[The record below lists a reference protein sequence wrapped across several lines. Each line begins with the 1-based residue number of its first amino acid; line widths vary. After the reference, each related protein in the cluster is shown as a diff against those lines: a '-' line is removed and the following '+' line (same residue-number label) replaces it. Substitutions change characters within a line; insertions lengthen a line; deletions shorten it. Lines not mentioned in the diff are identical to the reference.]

1 MLSVLSRIIDIAM
14 VGLGALIAAAVH
26 DGSFV
31 WLSDMENVSLLFNCL
46 LVVVF
51 FPALGIYQSWRG
63 KPVYDL
69 LWRVS
74 AGWLIVEGTGILI
87 SFSLHRS
94 DQLSRLW
101 LGYWA
106 LATVVLLIVTKA
118 AVHGVLKGLRRE
130 GYNQKAVAIVGGSLY
145 ARFLIEQMR
154 SRPEAGFSPAVV
166 FDEPGGRRESDR
178 LEAASRAAASDA
190 NADTDADTPN
200 QPAELEDVPV
210 ERDFDSMVRRVR
222 VRGIRELWLALPISH
237 ERTIH
242 RFVMEF
248 RNEFVNI
255 RFIPDVRSLS
265 LFNQPVVDLLGVP
278 AINLAASPITDL
290 RVLPKFVFDRLFAL
304 AALTALAPLMLVIAV
319 LVKLSSPGPVFFRQK
334 RKGIDGHQFEIY
346 KFRSMKVHAE
356 SAGKV
361 TQATR
366 GDPRITAV
374 GAFLRRTSLDELPQ
388 FINVLKGEM
397 SVVGPRPHA
406 LEHDDI
412 YKDLVKGYMHR
423 YRIKPGITGW
433 AQINGYRGETD
444 RIEKM
449 MGRVKLDLYYMQH
462 WTFWLDIKIV
472 VLTLW
477 KGFVG
482 RNAY

>member
-14 VGLGALIAAAVH
+14 VALGAAIATAVH
-26 DGSFV
+26 SGKLV
-31 WLSDMENVSLLFNCL
+31 WLDDVQSVSLAFDCL

-63 KPVYDL
+63 KPLYDL
-69 LWRVS
+69 LCRV
-74 AGWLIVEGTGILI
+74 AGGWVMVEVTGILI

-94 DQLSRLW
+94 DSLSRLW
-101 LGYWA
+101 LLYWA
-106 LATVVLLIVTKA
+106 IATIVLLIVTK
-118 AVHGVLKGLRRE
+118 VIVYSILRGLRRE
-130 GYNQKAVAIVGGSLY
+130 GFNQRAVAIVGGAPY
-145 ARFLIEQMR
+145 GRFLIEQMR
-154 SRPEAGFSPAVV
+154 TRPEAGFSPVVV
-166 FDEPGGRRESDR
+166 FDEDGTINPYEDPD
-178 LEAASRAAASDA
+178 ASDLI
-190 NADTDADTPN
+190 
-200 QPAELEDVPV
+200 EGVPV
-210 ERDFDSMVRRVR
+210 ERDYGRMLQLVRQRA
-222 VRGIRELWLALPISH
+222 IRELWLALPISK
-237 ERTIH
+237 EKAIH
-242 RFVMEF
+242 RFVMDLK
-248 RNEFVNI
+248 NDFVNI
-255 RFIPDVRSLS
+255 RFIPDVRSLT
-265 LFNQPVVDLLGVP
+265 LFNQPMVDLLGVP

-290 RVLPKFVFDRLFAL
+290 RVLPKRIFDRLFAL
-304 AALTALAPLMLVIAV
+304 AALTALSPVMLVIAV
-319 LVKLSSPGPVFFRQK
+319 MVKMSSPGPVFFRQK
-334 RKGIDGHQFEIY
+334 RKGIDGNQFEIY
-346 KFRSMKVHAE
+346 KFRSMKMHKE
-356 SAGKV
+356 EHGKI

-366 GDPRITAV
+366 RDPRITAV

-388 FINVLKGEM
+388 FINVLRGEM

-482 RNAY
+482 SNAY

>member
-14 VGLGALIAAAVH
+14 VALGAVLAAALH
-26 DGSFV
+26 NGK
-31 WLSDMENVSLLFNCL
+31 WLWLDDMQSVSLAFDCL

-63 KPVYDL
+63 KPLMDL
-69 LWRVS
+69 LFRVCG
-74 AGWLIVEGTGILI
+74 GWVMVEITGVLI

-94 DQLSRLW
+94 DLLSRLW
-101 LGYWA
+101 LAYWA
-106 LATVVLLIVTKA
+106 VATIVLLIVTKA
-118 AVHGVLKGLRRE
+118 LVYSILKGLRRE
-130 GYNQKAVAIVGGSLY
+130 GFNHKAVAIVGGAPY
-145 ARFLIEQMR
+145 GKFLIEQMR
-154 SRPEAGFSPAVV
+154 IRPEAGFSPVV
-166 FDEPGGRRESDR
+166 VYDE
-178 LEAASRAAASDA
+178 DA
-190 NADTDADTPN
+190 PIDPYQDPDTLQAI
-200 QPAELEDVPV
+200 EGVPV
-210 ERDFDSMVRRVR
+210 EREFATMIQL
-222 VRGIRELWLALPISH
+222 VRGRAIKELWLALPISK
-237 ERTIH
+237 EKTIH
-242 RFVMEF
+242 RFVMEL
-248 RNEFVNI
+248 RNDFVNI
-255 RFIPDVRSLS
+255 RFIPDVRSLT
-265 LFNQPVVDLLGVP
+265 LFSQPMVDLLGVP

-290 RVLPKFVFDRLFAL
+290 RVLPKRVFDRLFAFGAL
-304 AALTALAPLMLVIAV
+304 AALAPLMLVIAV
-319 LVKLSSPGPVFFRQK
+319 MVKLSSPGPVFFRQK
-334 RKGIDGHQFEIY
+334 RKGIDGNQFEIY

-356 SAGKV
+356 TAGKI

-366 GDPRITAV
+366 RDPRITAV

-388 FINVLKGEM
+388 FINVLRGEM

-449 MGRVKLDLYYMQH
+449 MGRVKLDLYYMQN

-482 RNAY
+482 SNAY

>member
-14 VGLGALIAAAVH
+14 VALGAAIAAAVH
-26 DGSFV
+26 SGKVV
-31 WLSDMENVSLLFNCL
+31 WLDDMQSVSLAFGCL

-63 KPVYDL
+63 KPLYDL
-69 LWRVS
+69 LSRV
-74 AGWLIVEGTGILI
+74 AGGWVMVEITGVLI

-94 DQLSRLW
+94 DNLSRLW
-101 LGYWA
+101 LVYWA
-106 LATVVLLIVTKA
+106 VATIVLLIITK
-118 AVHGVLKGLRRE
+118 VIVYSILRGLRRE
-130 GYNQKAVAIVGGSLY
+130 GFNQRAVAIVGGAPY
-145 ARFLIEQMR
+145 GRFLIEQMR
-154 SRPEAGFSPAVV
+154 GRPEAGFSPVVV
-166 FDEPGGRRESDR
+166 FDEDGTINPYEDPD
-178 LEAASRAAASDA
+178 AADA
-190 NADTDADTPN
+190 I
-200 QPAELEDVPV
+200 EGVPV
-210 ERDFDSMVRRVR
+210 ERDYQRMIQLVRQRA
-222 VRGIRELWLALPISH
+222 IRELWLALPISK
-237 ERTIH
+237 EKAIH
-242 RFVMEF
+242 RFVMDL
-248 RNEFVNI
+248 RNDFVNI
-255 RFIPDVRSLS
+255 RFIPDVRSLT
-265 LFNQPVVDLLGVP
+265 LFNQPMVELLGVP

-290 RVLPKFVFDRLFAL
+290 RVLPKRVFDRLFAL
-304 AALTALAPLMLVIAV
+304 AALTALAPLMLAIAAM
-319 LVKLSSPGPVFFRQK
+319 VKLSSPGPVFFRQK
-334 RKGIDGHQFEIY
+334 RKGIDGNQFEIY
-346 KFRSMKVHAE
+346 KFRSMKLHKE
-356 SAGKV
+356 EAGKI

-366 GDPRITAV
+366 RDPRITAV

-388 FINVLKGEM
+388 FINVLRGEM

-412 YKDLVKGYMHR
+412 YKDLVKGYMYR

-477 KGFVG
+477 KGFAG
-482 RNAY
+482 SNAY

>member
-14 VGLGALIAAAVH
+14 VALGAAIAAAVH
-26 DGSFV
+26 SGRFV
-31 WLSDMENVSLLFNCL
+31 WLDDMQSVSLAFGCL

-63 KPVYDL
+63 KPLYDL
-69 LWRVS
+69 LSRV
-74 AGWLIVEGTGILI
+74 AGGWVMVEITGVLI

-94 DQLSRLW
+94 DSLSRLW
-101 LGYWA
+101 LVYWA
-106 LATVVLLIVTKA
+106 VATIVLLIVTK
-118 AVHGVLKGLRRE
+118 VFVYSILRGLRRE
-130 GYNQKAVAIVGGSLY
+130 GFNQRAVAIVGGAPY
-145 ARFLIEQMR
+145 GRFLIEQMR
-154 SRPEAGFSPAVV
+154 SRPEAGFSPVVV
-166 FDEPGGRRESDR
+166 FDEDGTINPYEDPD
-178 LEAASRAAASDA
+178 AADA
-190 NADTDADTPN
+190 I
-200 QPAELEDVPV
+200 EGVPV
-210 ERDFDSMVRRVR
+210 ERDYQRMIQLVRQRA
-222 VRGIRELWLALPISH
+222 IRELWLALPISK
-237 ERTIH
+237 EKAIH
-242 RFVMEF
+242 RFVMDL
-248 RNEFVNI
+248 RNDFVNI
-255 RFIPDVRSLS
+255 RFIPDVRSLT
-265 LFNQPVVDLLGVP
+265 LFNQPMVELLGVP

-290 RVLPKFVFDRLFAL
+290 RVLPKRVFDRLFAL
-304 AALTALAPLMLVIAV
+304 AALTALSPLMLAIAAM
-319 LVKLSSPGPVFFRQK
+319 VKLSSPGPVFFRQK
-334 RKGIDGHQFEIY
+334 RKGIDGNQFEIY
-346 KFRSMKVHAE
+346 KFRSMKLHKE
-356 SAGKV
+356 EAGKI

-366 GDPRITAV
+366 RDPRITAV

-388 FINVLKGEM
+388 FINVLRGEM

-482 RNAY
+482 NNAY

>member
-14 VGLGALIAAAVH
+14 VALGALIAAAVH
-26 DGSFV
+26 NGQWV
-31 WLSDMENVSLLFNCL
+31 WLDDMQSVSLAFDCL

-63 KPVYDL
+63 KPLMDL
-69 LWRVS
+69 LFRVS
-74 AGWLIVEGTGILI
+74 GAWVMVETTGVLI

-94 DQLSRLW
+94 DLLSRLW
-101 LGYWA
+101 LLYWA
-106 LATVVLLIVTKA
+106 AATIVLLIVTKA
-118 AVHGVLKGLRRE
+118 LVYSVLKGLRRE
-130 GYNQKAVAIVGGSLY
+130 GFNHKAVAIVGGAPY
-145 ARFLIEQMR
+145 GKFLIEQMR
-154 SRPEAGFSPAVV
+154 SRPEAGFSPLVV
-166 FDEPGGRRESDR
+166 YDEDGPVDPYQDP
-178 LEAASRAAASDA
+178 EAAQAV
-190 NADTDADTPN
+190 
-200 QPAELEDVPV
+200 EGVPV
-210 ERDFDSMVRRVR
+210 ERDFAAMIQLVRDRA
-222 VRGIRELWLALPISH
+222 IRELWLALPISK
-237 ERTIH
+237 EKTIH
-242 RFVMEF
+242 RFVMEL
-248 RNEFVNI
+248 RNDFVNI
-255 RFIPDVRSLS
+255 RFIPDVRSLT
-265 LFNQPVVDLLGVP
+265 LFSQPMVDLLGVP

-290 RVLPKFVFDRLFAL
+290 RVLPKRVFDRLFAFG
-304 AALTALAPLMLVIAV
+304 ALTALAPLMLVIAV
-319 LVKLSSPGPVFFRQK
+319 MVKLSSPGPVFFRQK
-334 RKGIDGHQFEIY
+334 RKGIDGNQFEIY

-356 SAGKV
+356 VAGKV

-366 GDPRITAV
+366 RDPRITAV

-388 FINVLKGEM
+388 FINVLRGEM

-449 MGRVKLDLYYMQH
+449 MGRVKLDLYYMQN

-482 RNAY
+482 SNAY

>member
-14 VGLGALIAAAVH
+14 VALGAAIAAAVRS
-26 DGSFV
+26 GKVV
-31 WLSDMENVSLLFNCL
+31 WLDDMQSVSLAFGCL

-51 FPALGIYQSWRG
+51 FPALGIYLSWRG
-63 KPVYDL
+63 KPLYDL
-69 LWRVS
+69 LSRV
-74 AGWLIVEGTGILI
+74 AGGWVMVEITGVLI

-94 DQLSRLW
+94 DNLSRLW
-101 LGYWA
+101 LVYWA
-106 LATVVLLIVTKA
+106 VATIVLLIITK
-118 AVHGVLKGLRRE
+118 VIVYSILRGLRRE
-130 GYNQKAVAIVGGSLY
+130 GFNQRAVAIVGGAPY
-145 ARFLIEQMR
+145 GRFLIEQMR
-154 SRPEAGFSPAVV
+154 SRPEAGFSPVV
-166 FDEPGGRRESDR
+166 MFDEDGTINPYEDPD
-178 LEAASRAAASDA
+178 AADA
-190 NADTDADTPN
+190 I
-200 QPAELEDVPV
+200 EGVPV
-210 ERDFDSMVRRVR
+210 ERDYQRMIELVRQRA
-222 VRGIRELWLALPISH
+222 IRELWLALPISK
-237 ERTIH
+237 EKAIH
-242 RFVMEF
+242 RFVMDL
-248 RNEFVNI
+248 RNDFVNI
-255 RFIPDVRSLS
+255 RFIPDVRSLT
-265 LFNQPVVDLLGVP
+265 LFNQPMVELLGVP

-290 RVLPKFVFDRLFAL
+290 RVLPKRVFDRLFAL
-304 AALTALAPLMLVIAV
+304 AALTALAPLMLAIAAM
-319 LVKLSSPGPVFFRQK
+319 VKLSSPGPVFFRQK
-334 RKGIDGHQFEIY
+334 RKGIDGNQFEIY
-346 KFRSMKVHAE
+346 KFRSMKLHKE
-356 SAGKV
+356 ETGKI

-366 GDPRITAV
+366 RDPRITAV

-388 FINVLKGEM
+388 FINVLRGEM

-477 KGFVG
+477 KGFAG
-482 RNAY
+482 SNAY

>member
-14 VGLGALIAAAVH
+14 VAFGAVLAAALH
-26 DGSFV
+26 NGK
-31 WLSDMENVSLLFNCL
+31 WLWLDDMQSISLAFDCL

-63 KPVYDL
+63 KPLMDL
-69 LWRVS
+69 LFRVCG
-74 AGWLIVEGTGILI
+74 GWVMVETTGVLI

-94 DQLSRLW
+94 DLLSRLW
-101 LGYWA
+101 LLYWA
-106 LATVVLLIVTKA
+106 AATIVLLIVTKTL
-118 AVHGVLKGLRRE
+118 VYTVLKGLRRE
-130 GYNQKAVAIVGGSLY
+130 GFNHKAVAIVGGAPY
-145 ARFLIEQMR
+145 GKFLIETMR
-154 SRPEAGFSPAVV
+154 NRPEAGFSPVMV
-166 FDEPGGRRESDR
+166 YDEDTLIDPYQDPD
-178 LEAASRAAASDA
+178 AAQ
-190 NADTDADTPN
+190 TV
-200 QPAELEDVPV
+200 EGVPV
-210 ERDFDSMVRRVR
+210 ERDFAAMIQSVRARA
-222 VRGIRELWLALPISH
+222 IKELWLALPISK
-237 ERTIH
+237 EKTIH
-242 RFVMEF
+242 RFVMEL
-248 RNEFVNI
+248 RNDFVNI
-255 RFIPDVRSLS
+255 RFIPDVRSLT
-265 LFNQPVVDLLGVP
+265 LFNQPMVDLLGVP

-290 RVLPKFVFDRLFAL
+290 RVLPKRVFDRLFAFG
-304 AALTALAPLMLVIAV
+304 ALTALAPLMLVIAV
-319 LVKLSSPGPVFFRQK
+319 AVKLSSPGPVFFRQK
-334 RKGIDGHQFEIY
+334 RKGIDGNQFEIY

-356 SAGKV
+356 TAGTV

-366 GDPRITAV
+366 RDPRITAV

-388 FINVLKGEM
+388 FINVLRGEM

-433 AQINGYRGETD
+433 AQINGFRGETD

-449 MGRVKLDLYYMQH
+449 MGRVKLDLYYMQN

-482 RNAY
+482 SNAY

>member
-14 VGLGALIAAAVH
+14 VALGAAIAAAVH
-26 DGSFV
+26 NGKVV
-31 WLSDMENVSLLFNCL
+31 WLDDMQSVSLAFDVL

-63 KPVYDL
+63 KPLYDL
-69 LWRVS
+69 LCRV
-74 AGWLIVEGTGILI
+74 AGGWAMVEVTGVLI
-87 SFSLHRS
+87 SFTLHRADS
-94 DQLSRLW
+94 LSRLW
-101 LGYWA
+101 LVYWA
-106 LATVVLLIVTKA
+106 VATIVLLIVTK
-118 AVHGVLKGLRRE
+118 VIVYSILRGLRRE
-130 GYNQKAVAIVGGSLY
+130 GFNQRAVAIVGGAPY
-145 ARFLIEQMR
+145 GRFLIQQMR
-154 SRPEAGFSPAVV
+154 SRPDAGFSPVVV
-166 FDEPGGRRESDR
+166 FDEDVTVNPYEDPDT
-178 LEAASRAAASDA
+178 SDA
-190 NADTDADTPN
+190 I
-200 QPAELEDVPV
+200 EGVPV
-210 ERDFDSMVRRVR
+210 ERDYQRMIELVRQRA
-222 VRGIRELWLALPISH
+222 IRELWLALPISK
-237 ERTIH
+237 EKEIH
-242 RFVMEF
+242 RFVMDL
-248 RNEFVNI
+248 RNDFVNI
-255 RFIPDVRSLS
+255 RFIPDVRSLT
-265 LFNQPVVDLLGVP
+265 LFNQPMVELLGVP

-290 RVLPKFVFDRLFAL
+290 RVLPKRVFDRLFAL
-304 AALTALAPLMLVIAV
+304 AALTALAPVMLVIAAM
-319 LVKLSSPGPVFFRQK
+319 VKLSSPGPVFFRQK
-334 RKGIDGHQFEIY
+334 RKGIDGHEFEIY
-346 KFRSMKVHAE
+346 KFRSMKVHKE
-356 SAGKV
+356 EAGRI

-366 GDPRITAV
+366 RDPRITAV

-388 FINVLKGEM
+388 FINVLRGEM

-482 RNAY
+482 NNAY

>member
-14 VGLGALIAAAVH
+14 VALGAAIAAAVH
-26 DGSFV
+26 NGKVV
-31 WLSDMENVSLLFNCL
+31 WLDDMQSVSLAFDVL

-63 KPVYDL
+63 KPLYDL
-69 LWRVS
+69 LCRV
-74 AGWLIVEGTGILI
+74 AGGWAMVEVTGVLI
-87 SFSLHRS
+87 SFTLHRADS
-94 DQLSRLW
+94 LSRLW
-101 LGYWA
+101 LVYWA
-106 LATVVLLIVTKA
+106 VATIVLLIVTK
-118 AVHGVLKGLRRE
+118 VIVYSILRGLRRE
-130 GYNQKAVAIVGGSLY
+130 GFNQRAVAIVGGAPY
-145 ARFLIEQMR
+145 GRFLIQQMR
-154 SRPEAGFSPAVV
+154 SRPDAGFSPVVV
-166 FDEPGGRRESDR
+166 FDEDATVNPYEDPDT
-178 LEAASRAAASDA
+178 SDA
-190 NADTDADTPN
+190 I
-200 QPAELEDVPV
+200 EGVPV
-210 ERDFDSMVRRVR
+210 ERDYQRMIELVRQRA
-222 VRGIRELWLALPISH
+222 IRELWLALPISK
-237 ERTIH
+237 EKEIH
-242 RFVMEF
+242 RFVMDL
-248 RNEFVNI
+248 RNDFVNI
-255 RFIPDVRSLS
+255 RFIPDVRSLT
-265 LFNQPVVDLLGVP
+265 LFNQPMVELLGVP

-290 RVLPKFVFDRLFAL
+290 RVLPKRIFDRLFAL
-304 AALTALAPLMLVIAV
+304 AALTALAPVMLVIAAM
-319 LVKLSSPGPVFFRQK
+319 VKLSSPGPVFFRQK
-334 RKGIDGHQFEIY
+334 RKGIDGHEFEIY
-346 KFRSMKVHAE
+346 KFRSMKVHKE
-356 SAGKV
+356 EAGRI

-366 GDPRITAV
+366 RDPRITAV

-388 FINVLKGEM
+388 FINVLRGEM

-482 RNAY
+482 NNAY

>member
-14 VGLGALIAAAVH
+14 VALGAMIAAAVH
-26 DGSFV
+26 GGHFV
-31 WLSDMENVSLLFNCL
+31 WLDDMQSISLTFDCL
-46 LVVVF
+46 LIVLF

-63 KPVYDL
+63 KSLYDL
-69 LWRVS
+69 LWRVTC
-74 AGWLIVEGTGILI
+74 GWLLVEVTGILM
-87 SFSLHRS
+87 SFSLHRAEL
-94 DQLSRLW
+94 LSRLW

-106 LATVVLLIVTKA
+106 VATIVLLIVTKA
-118 AVHGVLKGLRRE
+118 AVHTVLKGLRRE
-130 GYNQKAVAIVGGSLY
+130 GFNQKAVAIVGSVPYGK
-145 ARFLIEQMR
+145 FLIEQIR
-154 SRPEAGFSPAVV
+154 SRPDAGFTPFIVYTEDGAHN
-166 FDEPGGRRESDR
+166 RRENDPLDDPQAR
-178 LEAASRAAASDA
+178 
-190 NADTDADTPN
+190 
-200 QPAELEDVPV
+200 ELGPDDVEGVPV
-210 ERDFDSMVRRVR
+210 VRDFANLVQMMRRDAV
-222 VRGIRELWLALPISH
+222 RELWMALPMSK

-242 RFVMEF
+242 RFVTEF
-248 RNEFVNI
+248 RNDFVNI
-255 RFIPDVRSLS
+255 RFIPDVRSLT
-265 LFNQPVVDLLGVP
+265 LFNQPMVDLLGVP

-290 RVLPKFVFDRLFAL
+290 RVLPKRVFDRLFAL
-304 AALTALAPLMLVIAV
+304 AALTALSPLMLVIAA

-334 RKGIDGHQFEIY
+334 RKGIDGNQFEIY
-346 KFRSMKVHAE
+346 KFRSMKMHKEE
-356 SAGKV
+356 SGKV

-366 GDPRITAV
+366 RDPRITPV

-412 YKDLVKGYMHR
+412 YKDLVRGYMHR

-462 WTFWLDIKIV
+462 WTFWLDMKIV
-472 VLTLW
+472 VLTFW

-482 RNAY
+482 SNAY

>member
-14 VGLGALIAAAVH
+14 VGLGALIAAAVQR
-26 DGSFV
+26 GTFV
-31 WLSDMENVSLLFNCL
+31 WLNDMQSVSLLFNCL
-46 LVVVF
+46 LMVLF

-74 AGWLIVEGTGILI
+74 GGWLIVEGAGILM

-94 DQLSRLW
+94 DLLSRLW
-101 LGYWA
+101 LVYWA
-106 LATVVLLIVTKA
+106 VATIVLLMITKA
-118 AVHGVLKGLRRE
+118 LVHGVLKGLRRE
-130 GYNQKAVAIVGGSLY
+130 GYNQKAVAIVSGALY
-145 ARFLIEQMR
+145 GRFLIEQMR
-154 SRPEAGFSPAVV
+154 DRPEAGFSPVIV

-178 LEAASRAAASDA
+178 IEAPVGAA
-190 NADTDADTPN
+190 NLPV
-200 QPAELEDVPV
+200 ELEGIPV
-210 ERDFDSMVRRVR
+210 ERDFNRMVRAVR
-222 VRGIRELWLALPISH
+222 TRGIRELWLALPMSH

-278 AINLAASPITDL
+278 AINLAASPITDV
-290 RVLPKFVFDRLFAL
+290 RVLPKFVFDRMFAL
-304 AALTALAPLMLVIAV
+304 AALAALSPLMLVIAAM
-319 LVKLSSPGPVFFRQK
+319 VKLSSPGPVFFRQK
-334 RKGIDGHQFEIY
+334 RKGIDGHEFEIY

-356 SAGKV
+356 TAGKV

-374 GAFLRRTSLDELPQ
+374 GAFLRKTSLDELPQ

-472 VLTLW
+472 ALTLY
-477 KGFVG
+477 KGFAG

>member
-14 VGLGALIAAAVH
+14 VALGALIAAAVH
-26 DGSFV
+26 NGQWV
-31 WLSDMENVSLLFNCL
+31 WLDDMQSVSLAFDCL

-63 KPVYDL
+63 KPLMDL
-69 LWRVS
+69 LFRVS
-74 AGWLIVEGTGILI
+74 GAWVMVETTGVLI

-94 DQLSRLW
+94 DLLSRLW
-101 LGYWA
+101 LLYWA
-106 LATVVLLIVTKA
+106 AATIVLLIVTKA
-118 AVHGVLKGLRRE
+118 LVYSVLKGLRRE
-130 GYNQKAVAIVGGSLY
+130 GFNHKAVAIVGGAPY
-145 ARFLIEQMR
+145 GKFLIEQMR
-154 SRPEAGFSPAVV
+154 SRPEAGFSPLVV
-166 FDEPGGRRESDR
+166 YDEDGPVD
-178 LEAASRAAASDA
+178 LYQDPEAAQAV
-190 NADTDADTPN
+190 
-200 QPAELEDVPV
+200 EGVPV
-210 ERDFDSMVRRVR
+210 ERDFATMIQLVRDRA
-222 VRGIRELWLALPISH
+222 IRELWLALPISK
-237 ERTIH
+237 EKTIH
-242 RFVMEF
+242 RFVMEL
-248 RNEFVNI
+248 RNDFVNI
-255 RFIPDVRSLS
+255 RFIPDVRSLT
-265 LFNQPVVDLLGVP
+265 LFSQPMVDLLGVP

-290 RVLPKFVFDRLFAL
+290 RVLPKRVFDRLFAFG
-304 AALTALAPLMLVIAV
+304 ALTALAPLMLVIAV
-319 LVKLSSPGPVFFRQK
+319 MVKLSSPGPVFFRQK
-334 RKGIDGHQFEIY
+334 RKGIDGNQFEIY

-356 SAGKV
+356 VAGKV

-366 GDPRITAV
+366 RDPRITAV

-388 FINVLKGEM
+388 FINVLRGEM

-449 MGRVKLDLYYMQH
+449 MERVKLDLYYMQN

-472 VLTLW
+472 VLTFW

-482 RNAY
+482 SNAY

>member
-14 VGLGALIAAAVH
+14 VALGALIAAAVH
-26 DGSFV
+26 NGQWV
-31 WLSDMENVSLLFNCL
+31 WLDDMQSVSLAFDCL

-63 KPVYDL
+63 KPLMDL
-69 LWRVS
+69 LFRVS
-74 AGWLIVEGTGILI
+74 GAWVIVETTGVLI

-94 DQLSRLW
+94 DMLSRLW
-101 LGYWA
+101 LVYWA
-106 LATVVLLIVTKA
+106 AATIVLLIVTKA
-118 AVHGVLKGLRRE
+118 LVYSVLKGLRRE
-130 GYNQKAVAIVGGSLY
+130 GFNHKAVAIVGGAPY
-145 ARFLIEQMR
+145 GKFLIEQMR
-154 SRPEAGFSPAVV
+154 SHPEAGFSPLVVYDEDGPVDPYQDPDAAQAV
-166 FDEPGGRRESDR
+166 EG
-178 LEAASRAAASDA
+178 
-190 NADTDADTPN
+190 
-200 QPAELEDVPV
+200 VPV
-210 ERDFDSMVRRVR
+210 ERDFAAMIQLVRDRA
-222 VRGIRELWLALPISH
+222 IRELWLALPISK
-237 ERTIH
+237 EKIIH
-242 RFVMEF
+242 RFVMEL
-248 RNEFVNI
+248 RNDFVNI
-255 RFIPDVRSLS
+255 RFIPDVRSLT
-265 LFNQPVVDLLGVP
+265 LFSQPMVDLLGVP

-290 RVLPKFVFDRLFAL
+290 RVLPKRVFDRLFAFG
-304 AALTALAPLMLVIAV
+304 ALTALAPLMLAIAV
-319 LVKLSSPGPVFFRQK
+319 MVKLSSPGPVFFRQK
-334 RKGIDGHQFEIY
+334 RKGIDGNQFEIY

-356 SAGKV
+356 VAGKV

-366 GDPRITAV
+366 RDPRITAV

-388 FINVLKGEM
+388 FINVLRGEM

-449 MGRVKLDLYYMQH
+449 MGRVKLDLYYMQN

-472 VLTLW
+472 VLTFW

-482 RNAY
+482 SNAY

>member
-14 VGLGALIAAAVH
+14 VALGALIAAAVH
-26 DGSFV
+26 NGQWV
-31 WLSDMENVSLLFNCL
+31 WLDDMQSVSLAFDCL

-63 KPVYDL
+63 KPLMDL
-69 LWRVS
+69 LFRVS
-74 AGWLIVEGTGILI
+74 GAWVMVETTGVLI

-94 DQLSRLW
+94 DMLSRLW
-101 LGYWA
+101 LLYWA
-106 LATVVLLIVTKA
+106 AATIVLLIVTKA
-118 AVHGVLKGLRRE
+118 LVYSVLKGLRRE
-130 GYNQKAVAIVGGSLY
+130 GFNHKAVAIVGGAPY
-145 ARFLIEQMR
+145 GKFLIEQMR
-154 SRPEAGFSPAVV
+154 SRPEAGFSPLVVYDEDGPVDPYQDPDAAQAV
-166 FDEPGGRRESDR
+166 EG
-178 LEAASRAAASDA
+178 
-190 NADTDADTPN
+190 
-200 QPAELEDVPV
+200 VPV
-210 ERDFDSMVRRVR
+210 ERDFAAMIQLVRDRA
-222 VRGIRELWLALPISH
+222 IRELWLALPISK
-237 ERTIH
+237 EKTIH
-242 RFVMEF
+242 RFVMEL
-248 RNEFVNI
+248 RNDFVNI
-255 RFIPDVRSLS
+255 RFIPDVRSLT
-265 LFNQPVVDLLGVP
+265 LFSQPMVDLLGVP
-278 AINLAASPITDL
+278 AINLAASPIADIK
-290 RVLPKFVFDRLFAL
+290 VLPKLVFDRLFAAGVL
-304 AALTALAPLMLVIAV
+304 LCLSPVLIVIAI

-334 RKGIDGHQFEIY
+334 RKGIDGNQFEIY

-356 SAGKV
+356 VAGKV

-366 GDPRITAV
+366 RDPRITAV

-388 FINVLKGEM
+388 FINVLRGEM

-449 MGRVKLDLYYMQH
+449 MGRVKLDLYYMQN

-472 VLTLW
+472 VLTFW

-482 RNAY
+482 SNAY

>member
-1 MLSVLSRIIDIAM
+1 MLSVLSRLIDIAM
-14 VGLGALIAAAVH
+14 VALGAAIAAAVH
-26 DGSFV
+26 NGEVV
-31 WLSDMENVSLLFNCL
+31 WLDDMQSVSLAFDVL

-63 KPVYDL
+63 KPLYDL
-69 LWRVS
+69 LCRV
-74 AGWLIVEGTGILI
+74 AGGWAMVEVTGVLI
-87 SFSLHRS
+87 SFSLHRADS
-94 DQLSRLW
+94 LSRLW
-101 LGYWA
+101 LVYWA
-106 LATVVLLIVTKA
+106 AATIVLLIVTK
-118 AVHGVLKGLRRE
+118 VIVYSILRGLRRE
-130 GYNQKAVAIVGGSLY
+130 GFNQRAVAIVGGAPY
-145 ARFLIEQMR
+145 GRFLIQQMR
-154 SRPEAGFSPAVV
+154 SRPDAGFSPVVV
-166 FDEPGGRRESDR
+166 FDENGTINPYEDPD
-178 LEAASRAAASDA
+178 AAAA
-190 NADTDADTPN
+190 I
-200 QPAELEDVPV
+200 EGVPV
-210 ERDFDSMVRRVR
+210 ERDYQRMIQLVRQRA
-222 VRGIRELWLALPISH
+222 IRELWLALPISK
-237 ERTIH
+237 EKEIH
-242 RFVMEF
+242 RIVMDL
-248 RNEFVNI
+248 RNDFVNI
-255 RFIPDVRSLS
+255 RFIPDVRSLT
-265 LFNQPVVDLLGVP
+265 LFNQPMVELLGVP

-290 RVLPKFVFDRLFAL
+290 RVLPKRIFDRLFAL
-304 AALTALAPLMLVIAV
+304 AALTALAPLMLGIAV
-319 LVKLSSPGPVFFRQK
+319 LVKLSSPGPVLFRQK
-334 RKGIDGHQFEIY
+334 RKGIDGNEFEIY
-346 KFRSMKVHAE
+346 KFRSMKVHKE
-356 SAGKV
+356 EAGKI

-366 GDPRITAV
+366 RDPRITAV

-388 FINVLKGEM
+388 FINVLRGEM

-482 RNAY
+482 SNAY

>member
-14 VGLGALIAAAVH
+14 VALGAVLAAALH
-26 DGSFV
+26 NGK
-31 WLSDMENVSLLFNCL
+31 WLWLDDMQSVSLAFDCL

-63 KPVYDL
+63 KPLMDL
-69 LWRVS
+69 LFRVCG
-74 AGWLIVEGTGILI
+74 GWVMVEVTGVLI

-94 DQLSRLW
+94 DLLSRLW
-101 LGYWA
+101 LAYWA
-106 LATVVLLIVTKA
+106 VATIVLLIVTKTL
-118 AVHGVLKGLRRE
+118 VYTILKGLRRE
-130 GYNQKAVAIVGGSLY
+130 GFNHKAVAIVGAAPYGK
-145 ARFLIEQMR
+145 FLIEQMR
-154 SRPEAGFSPAVV
+154 IRPDAGFSPVVVYDEDAAIDPYQDPDAV
-166 FDEPGGRRESDR
+166 
-178 LEAASRAAASDA
+178 EAI
-190 NADTDADTPN
+190 
-200 QPAELEDVPV
+200 EGVPV
-210 ERDFDSMVRRVR
+210 EREFATMIQL
-222 VRGIRELWLALPISH
+222 VRGRAIKELWLALPISK
-237 ERTIH
+237 EKTIH
-242 RFVMEF
+242 RFVMEL
-248 RNEFVNI
+248 RNDFVNI
-255 RFIPDVRSLS
+255 RFIPDVRSLT
-265 LFNQPVVDLLGVP
+265 LFSQPMVDLLGVP

-290 RVLPKFVFDRLFAL
+290 RVLPKRVFDRLFAFG
-304 AALTALAPLMLVIAV
+304 ALTALAPLMLVIAV
-319 LVKLSSPGPVFFRQK
+319 MVKLSSPGPVFFRQK
-334 RKGIDGHQFEIY
+334 RKGIDGNQFEIY
-346 KFRSMKVHAE
+346 KFRSMKLHAE
-356 SAGKV
+356 TAGKI

-366 GDPRITAV
+366 RDPRITAV

-388 FINVLKGEM
+388 FINVLRGEM

-449 MGRVKLDLYYMQH
+449 MGRVKLDLYYMQN

-482 RNAY
+482 SNAY

>member
-14 VGLGALIAAAVH
+14 VALGAAIATAVH
-26 DGSFV
+26 SGKLV
-31 WLSDMENVSLLFNCL
+31 WLDDVQSVSLAFDCL

-63 KPVYDL
+63 KPLYDL
-69 LWRVS
+69 LCRV
-74 AGWLIVEGTGILI
+74 AGGWVMVEVTGILI

-94 DQLSRLW
+94 DNLSRLW
-101 LGYWA
+101 LFYWA
-106 LATVVLLIVTKA
+106 VATIVLLIVTK
-118 AVHGVLKGLRRE
+118 VIVYSILRGLRRE
-130 GYNQKAVAIVGGSLY
+130 GFNQRAVAIVGGAPY
-145 ARFLIEQMR
+145 GRFLIEQMR
-154 SRPEAGFSPAVV
+154 SRPEAGFSPVVV
-166 FDEPGGRRESDR
+166 FDEDGTINPYEDPD
-178 LEAASRAAASDA
+178 AADA
-190 NADTDADTPN
+190 I
-200 QPAELEDVPV
+200 EGVPV
-210 ERDFDSMVRRVR
+210 ERDYARMLQLVRQRA
-222 VRGIRELWLALPISH
+222 IRELWLALPISK
-237 ERTIH
+237 EKAIH
-242 RFVMEF
+242 RFVMDLK
-248 RNEFVNI
+248 NDFVNI
-255 RFIPDVRSLS
+255 RFIPDVRSLT
-265 LFNQPVVDLLGVP
+265 LFNQPMVDLLGVP

-290 RVLPKFVFDRLFAL
+290 RVLPKRVFDRLFAL
-304 AALTALAPLMLVIAV
+304 AALTALAPVMLVIAV
-319 LVKLSSPGPVFFRQK
+319 MVKVSSPGPVFFRQK
-334 RKGIDGHQFEIY
+334 RKGIDGNQFEIY
-346 KFRSMKVHAE
+346 KFRSMKMHKE
-356 SAGKV
+356 EAGKI

-366 GDPRITAV
+366 RDPRITAV

-388 FINVLKGEM
+388 FINVLRGEM

-482 RNAY
+482 SNAY

>member
-14 VGLGALIAAAVH
+14 VALGAAIAAAVRS
-26 DGSFV
+26 GKVV
-31 WLSDMENVSLLFNCL
+31 WLDDMQSVSLAFGCL

-63 KPVYDL
+63 KPLYDL
-69 LWRVS
+69 LSRV
-74 AGWLIVEGTGILI
+74 AGGWVMVEITGVLI

-94 DQLSRLW
+94 DNLSRLW
-101 LGYWA
+101 LVYWA
-106 LATVVLLIVTKA
+106 VATIVLLIITK
-118 AVHGVLKGLRRE
+118 VIVYSILRGLRRE
-130 GYNQKAVAIVGGSLY
+130 GFNQRAVAIVGGAPY
-145 ARFLIEQMR
+145 GRFLIEQMR
-154 SRPEAGFSPAVV
+154 SRPEAGFSPVVV
-166 FDEPGGRRESDR
+166 FDEDGTINPYEDPD
-178 LEAASRAAASDA
+178 AADA
-190 NADTDADTPN
+190 I
-200 QPAELEDVPV
+200 EGVPV
-210 ERDFDSMVRRVR
+210 ERDYQRMIQLVRQRA
-222 VRGIRELWLALPISH
+222 IRELWLALPISK
-237 ERTIH
+237 EKAIH
-242 RFVMEF
+242 RFVIDL
-248 RNEFVNI
+248 RNDFVNI
-255 RFIPDVRSLS
+255 RFIPDVRSLT
-265 LFNQPVVDLLGVP
+265 LFNQPMVELLGVP

-290 RVLPKFVFDRLFAL
+290 RVLPKRVFDRLFAL
-304 AALTALAPLMLVIAV
+304 AALTALAPLMLAIAAM
-319 LVKLSSPGPVFFRQK
+319 VKLSSPGPVFFRQK
-334 RKGIDGHQFEIY
+334 RKGIDGNQFEIY
-346 KFRSMKVHAE
+346 KFRSMKLHKE
-356 SAGKV
+356 ETGKI

-366 GDPRITAV
+366 RDPRITAV

-388 FINVLKGEM
+388 FINVLRGEM

-477 KGFVG
+477 KGFAG
-482 RNAY
+482 SNAY

>member
-14 VGLGALIAAAVH
+14 VALGAAIAAAVH
-26 DGSFV
+26 SGKVV
-31 WLSDMENVSLLFNCL
+31 WLDDMQSVSLAFDCL

-63 KPVYDL
+63 KPLYDL
-69 LWRVS
+69 LCRV
-74 AGWLIVEGTGILI
+74 AGGWLLVEVTGVLI

-94 DQLSRLW
+94 DSLSRLW
-101 LGYWA
+101 LVYWA
-106 LATVVLLIVTKA
+106 MATIVLLIVTK
-118 AVHGVLKGLRRE
+118 VIVYSILRGLRRE
-130 GYNQKAVAIVGGSLY
+130 GFNQRAVAIVGGAPY
-145 ARFLIEQMR
+145 GRFLIQQMR
-154 SRPEAGFSPAVV
+154 SRPDAGFSPVVV
-166 FDEPGGRRESDR
+166 FDEDSTINHYEDPDAG
-178 LEAASRAAASDA
+178 EAI
-190 NADTDADTPN
+190 
-200 QPAELEDVPV
+200 EGVPV
-210 ERDFDSMVRRVR
+210 ERDYQRMLQLVRQRA
-222 VRGIRELWLALPISH
+222 IRELWLALPISK
-237 ERTIH
+237 EKAIH
-242 RFVMEF
+242 RFVMDL
-248 RNEFVNI
+248 RNDFVNI
-255 RFIPDVRSLS
+255 RFIPDVRSLT
-265 LFNQPVVDLLGVP
+265 LFNQPMVDLLGVP

-290 RVLPKFVFDRLFAL
+290 RVLPKRVFDRLFAL
-304 AALTALAPLMLVIAV
+304 AALTALAPVMLVIAAA
-319 LVKLSSPGPVFFRQK
+319 VKISSPGPVFFRQK
-334 RKGIDGHQFEIY
+334 RKGIDGNQFEIY
-346 KFRSMKVHAE
+346 KFRSMKVHKE
-356 SAGKV
+356 EHGRI

-366 GDPRITAV
+366 RDPRITAV

-388 FINVLKGEM
+388 FINVLRGEM

-482 RNAY
+482 SNAY

>member
-14 VGLGALIAAAVH
+14 VALGAMIAAAVH
-26 DGSFV
+26 GGGFA
-31 WLSDMENVSLLFNCL
+31 WLDDMQSISLTFDCL
-46 LVVVF
+46 LIVLF

-63 KPVYDL
+63 KSLYDL
-69 LWRVS
+69 MWRVS
-74 AGWLIVEGTGILI
+74 CGWLLVEVTGILM
-87 SFSLHRS
+87 SFSLHRAEL
-94 DQLSRLW
+94 LSRLW

-106 LATVVLLIVTKA
+106 VASIVLLVVSKA
-118 AVHGVLKGLRRE
+118 LVHTVLKGLRRE
-130 GYNQKAVAIVGGSLY
+130 GFNQKSVAIVGSVPYGK
-145 ARFLIEQMR
+145 FLVEQIR
-154 SRPEAGFSPAVV
+154 SRPDAGFTPVIVYTEDGAHN
-166 FDEPGGRRESDR
+166 RREDDP
-178 LEAASRAAASDA
+178 LDDPAAS
-190 NADTDADTPN
+190 
-200 QPAELEDVPV
+200 ELGPHDVEGVPV
-210 ERDFDSMVRRVR
+210 VRDFANLVQMMRRDAV
-222 VRGIRELWLALPISH
+222 RELWMALPMSK

-242 RFVMEF
+242 RFVTEF
-248 RNEFVNI
+248 RNDFVNI
-255 RFIPDVRSLS
+255 RFIPDVRSLT
-265 LFNQPVVDLLGVP
+265 LFNQPMVDLLGVP

-290 RVLPKFVFDRLFAL
+290 RVLPKRVFDRLFAL
-304 AALTALAPLMLVIAV
+304 CALTALSPVMIVIAV

-334 RKGIDGHQFEIY
+334 RKGIDGNQFEIY
-346 KFRSMKVHAE
+346 KFRSMKMHKE
-356 SAGKV
+356 QAGKV
-361 TQATR
+361 TQATKR
-366 GDPRITAV
+366 DPRITPV

-412 YKDLVKGYMHR
+412 YKDLVRGYMHR

-462 WTFWLDIKIV
+462 WTFWLDMKIV
-472 VLTLW
+472 VLTFW

-482 RNAY
+482 SNAY

>member
-14 VGLGALIAAAVH
+14 VALGAAIAAAVH
-26 DGSFV
+26 SGKVV
-31 WLSDMENVSLLFNCL
+31 WLDDMQSVSLAFGCL

-63 KPVYDL
+63 KPLYDL
-69 LWRVS
+69 LSRV
-74 AGWLIVEGTGILI
+74 AGGWVMVEITGVLI

-94 DQLSRLW
+94 DNLSRLW
-101 LGYWA
+101 LVYWA
-106 LATVVLLIVTKA
+106 VATIGLLIITK
-118 AVHGVLKGLRRE
+118 VIVYSILRGLRRE
-130 GYNQKAVAIVGGSLY
+130 GFNQRAVAIVGGAPY
-145 ARFLIEQMR
+145 GRFLIEQMR
-154 SRPEAGFSPAVV
+154 SRPEAGFSPVVV
-166 FDEPGGRRESDR
+166 FDEDGTINPYEDPD
-178 LEAASRAAASDA
+178 AADA
-190 NADTDADTPN
+190 I
-200 QPAELEDVPV
+200 EGVPV
-210 ERDFDSMVRRVR
+210 ERDYQRMIQLVRQRA
-222 VRGIRELWLALPISH
+222 IRELWLALPISK
-237 ERTIH
+237 EKAIH
-242 RFVMEF
+242 RFVMDL
-248 RNEFVNI
+248 RNDFVNI
-255 RFIPDVRSLS
+255 RFIPDVRSLT
-265 LFNQPVVDLLGVP
+265 LFNQPMVELLGVP

-290 RVLPKFVFDRLFAL
+290 RVLPKRVFDRLFAL
-304 AALTALAPLMLVIAV
+304 AALTALAPLMLGIAAM
-319 LVKLSSPGPVFFRQK
+319 VKLSSPGPVFFRQK
-334 RKGIDGHQFEIY
+334 RKGIDGNQFEIY
-346 KFRSMKVHAE
+346 KFRSMKMHKE
-356 SAGKV
+356 EAGKI

-366 GDPRITAV
+366 RDPRITAV

-388 FINVLKGEM
+388 FINVLRGEM

-482 RNAY
+482 SNAY

>member
-14 VGLGALIAAAVH
+14 VALGAAIASAVH
-26 DGSFV
+26 SGKFV
-31 WLSDMENVSLLFNCL
+31 WLDDVQSVTLAFDCL

-63 KPVYDL
+63 KPLYDL
-69 LWRVS
+69 LSRV
-74 AGWLIVEGTGILI
+74 AGGWLMVEITGVLI

-94 DQLSRLW
+94 DSLSRLW
-101 LGYWA
+101 LVYWA
-106 LATVVLLIVTKA
+106 VATIVLLIVTK
-118 AVHGVLKGLRRE
+118 VIVYSILRGLRRE
-130 GYNQKAVAIVGGSLY
+130 GFNQRAVAIVGGAPY
-145 ARFLIEQMR
+145 GRFLIEQMR
-154 SRPEAGFSPAVV
+154 SRPEAGFNPVVV
-166 FDEPGGRRESDR
+166 FDEDGTINPYEDPDAG
-178 LEAASRAAASDA
+178 EAI
-190 NADTDADTPN
+190 
-200 QPAELEDVPV
+200 EGVPV
-210 ERDFDSMVRRVR
+210 ERDYQHMLHLVRQRA
-222 VRGIRELWLALPISH
+222 IRELWLALPISK
-237 ERTIH
+237 EKAIN
-242 RFVMEF
+242 RFVTDL
-248 RNEFVNI
+248 RNDFVNI
-255 RFIPDVRSLS
+255 RFIPDVRSLT
-265 LFNQPVVDLLGVP
+265 LFNQPMVDLLGVP

-290 RVLPKFVFDRLFAL
+290 RVLPKRVFDRLFAL
-304 AALTALAPLMLVIAV
+304 AALTALAPVMLVIAAA
-319 LVKLSSPGPVFFRQK
+319 VKLNSPGPVFFRQK
-334 RKGIDGHQFEIY
+334 RKGIDGNQFEIY
-346 KFRSMKVHAE
+346 KFRSMKLHKE
-356 SAGKV
+356 EAGRI

-366 GDPRITAV
+366 RDPRITAV

-388 FINVLKGEM
+388 FINVLRGEM

-472 VLTLW
+472 GLTLW

-482 RNAY
+482 SNAY

>member
-14 VGLGALIAAAVH
+14 VALGALIAAAVH
-26 DGSFV
+26 NGRWV
-31 WLSDMENVSLLFNCL
+31 WLDDMQSMSLAFDCL

-51 FPALGIYQSWRG
+51 FPALGIYLSWRG
-63 KPVYDL
+63 KPLMDL
-69 LWRVS
+69 LFRVS
-74 AGWLIVEGTGILI
+74 SGWLVVETTGVLI

-94 DQLSRLW
+94 ELLSRLW
-101 LGYWA
+101 LVYWA
-106 LATVVLLIVTKA
+106 GAAIVLLMVSKTL
-118 AVHGVLKGLRRE
+118 VYTVLKGLRRE
-130 GYNQKAVAIVGGSLY
+130 GFNHKGVAIVGSAPYGK
-145 ARFLIEQMR
+145 FLIEQMR
-154 SRPEAGFSPAVV
+154 GRPEAGFSPLVV
-166 FDEPGGRRESDR
+166 FDEDS
-178 LEAASRAAASDA
+178 A
-190 NADTDADTPN
+190 TDPYQDPDVA
-200 QPAELEDVPV
+200 QAIEGVPV
-210 ERDFDSMVRRVR
+210 ERDFAAMIQLLRQRA
-222 VRGIRELWLALPISH
+222 IRELWLALPISK
-237 ERTIH
+237 EKTIH
-242 RFVMEF
+242 RFVSEL
-248 RNEFVNI
+248 RNDFVNI
-255 RFIPDVRSLS
+255 RFIPDVRSLT
-265 LFNQPVVDLLGVP
+265 LFSQPMVDLLGVP

-290 RVLPKFVFDRLFAL
+290 RVLPKRVFDRLFAL
-304 AALTALAPLMLVIAV
+304 GALAALSPLLVVIAV
-319 LVKLSSPGPVFFRQK
+319 MVKLSSPGPVFFRQK
-334 RKGIDGHQFEIY
+334 RKGIDGNQFEIY

-356 SAGKV
+356 TAGKI

-366 GDPRITAV
+366 RDPRITTV

-388 FINVLKGEM
+388 FINVLRGEM

-449 MGRVKLDLYYMQH
+449 MGRVKLDLYYMQN
-462 WTFWLDIKIV
+462 WTFWLDLKIV

-482 RNAY
+482 SNAY

>member
-14 VGLGALIAAAVH
+14 VALGAAIAAAVH
-26 DGSFV
+26 NGKVV
-31 WLSDMENVSLLFNCL
+31 WLDDMQSVSLAFDVL

-63 KPVYDL
+63 KPLYDL
-69 LWRVS
+69 LCRV
-74 AGWLIVEGTGILI
+74 AGGWAMVEVTGVLI
-87 SFSLHRS
+87 SFTLHRADS
-94 DQLSRLW
+94 LSRLW
-101 LGYWA
+101 LVYWA
-106 LATVVLLIVTKA
+106 VATIVLLIVTK
-118 AVHGVLKGLRRE
+118 VIVYSILRGLRRE
-130 GYNQKAVAIVGGSLY
+130 GFNQRAVAIVGGAPY
-145 ARFLIEQMR
+145 GRFLIQQMR
-154 SRPEAGFSPAVV
+154 SRPDAGFSPVVV
-166 FDEPGGRRESDR
+166 FDEDATVNPYEDPD
-178 LEAASRAAASDA
+178 ASDA
-190 NADTDADTPN
+190 I
-200 QPAELEDVPV
+200 EGVPV
-210 ERDFDSMVRRVR
+210 ERDYQRMIELVRQRA
-222 VRGIRELWLALPISH
+222 IRELWLALPISK
-237 ERTIH
+237 EKEIH
-242 RFVMEF
+242 RFVMDL
-248 RNEFVNI
+248 RNDFVNI
-255 RFIPDVRSLS
+255 RFIPDVRSLT
-265 LFNQPVVDLLGVP
+265 LFNQPMVELLGVP

-290 RVLPKFVFDRLFAL
+290 RVLPKRIFDRLFAL
-304 AALTALAPLMLVIAV
+304 AALTALAPVMLVIAAM
-319 LVKLSSPGPVFFRQK
+319 VKLSSPGPVFFRQK
-334 RKGIDGHQFEIY
+334 RKGIDGHEFEIY
-346 KFRSMKVHAE
+346 KFRSMKVHKE
-356 SAGKV
+356 EAGKI

-366 GDPRITAV
+366 RDPRITAV

-388 FINVLKGEM
+388 FINVLRGEM

-482 RNAY
+482 NNAY